1 MSYGVLIIIIQL
13 GGVVIPH
20 DGQCYL
26 EQRGNIFQYT
36 MAETLVSQAAFFVII
51 SYVHAYRIIHQLDT

>member
-1 MSYGVLIIIIQL
+1 MCVHIIIIQL

-26 EQRGNIFQYT
+26 EQRGDIYQYT
-36 MAETLVSQAAFFVII
+36 MAETLVSQAAMFRVTMINT
-51 SYVHAYRIIHQLDT
+51 YRIIHQLDT

>member
-1 MSYGVLIIIIQL
+1 MQL

-26 EQRGNIFQYT
+26 EQRGNIFEYT
-36 MAETLVSQAAFFVII
+36 MAETLVSQAATFYVSII
-51 SYVHAYRIIHQLDT
+51 ITCRIIHQLDT